1 MWVIPLILSEEMT
14 EKLPEEILI
23 QLAEC
28 STSIIKKRVKNY
40 LNSMEANKEIQAKVY
55 RGYSFQIAI
64 EEFLQ
69 DTELAKKVNLI
80 KDLEYY
86 NISPHL
92 SMTELEAYQDAILSI
107 INNKFAI
114 PYIAPISGVLIKDL
128 TKKVHNLYK
137 STKSNLIKEFYECLK
152 GNTTLFRD
160 SQFQGYKGT
169 IVKKIIR
176 NRTKY
181 TILLRGVEFMIEKKK
196 QQALPMSWRYL

>member
-1 MWVIPLILSEEMT
+1 
-14 EKLPEEILI
+14 
-23 QLAEC
+23 
-28 STSIIKKRVKNY
+28 
-40 LNSMEANKEIQAKVY
+40 
-55 RGYSFQIAI
+55 
-64 EEFLQ
+64 
-69 DTELAKKVNLI
+69 
-80 KDLEYY
+80 
-86 NISPHL
+86 
-92 SMTELEAYQDAILSI
+92 MTELEAYQDAILSI